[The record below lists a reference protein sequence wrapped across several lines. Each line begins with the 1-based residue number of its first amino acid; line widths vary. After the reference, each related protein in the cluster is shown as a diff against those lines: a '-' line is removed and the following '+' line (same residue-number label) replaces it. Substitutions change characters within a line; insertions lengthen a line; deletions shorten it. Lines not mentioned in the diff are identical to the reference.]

1 MSLADPF
8 TLCILAIVALS
19 FLGLP
24 IGHAMIGGSILYL
37 WLAGLDM
44 GTAAE
49 QLLNGMYTSYIL
61 LAVPLF
67 IFAAEI
73 MNSGS
78 HDRAAAAL
86 LRRAGRPL
94 PRRPRPGQRRAV
106 DHLRRHVGLGD
117 RRRRRQR
124 QADADDD
131 DLGRQVH
138 PRLRRRADRRLLGD
152 RPDHPAVDPDGGL
165 RPRLRRLDRLPLHRR
180 HRPRPADGPRPDGDH
195 RADRPA
201 PQLPGRRAGAAPRDP
216 RHHHPRLPGADDAGR
231 AARLHLLRRH
241 HPDRGRRHR
250 RRLRLPDLGAALP
263 RASRS
268 AAPTPRCCR
277 APAPPPRSAC

>member
-1 MSLADPF
+1 
-8 TLCILAIVALS
+8 
-19 FLGLP
+19 
-24 IGHAMIGGSILYL
+24 MIGGSILYL

-78 HDRAAAAL
+78 MTDAPARSSATRWSGASAA
-86 LRRAGRPL
+86 GS
-94 PRRPRPGQRRAV
+94 PRSTCVQS

-117 RRRRRQR
+117 RRRRRHR

-131 DLGRQVH
+131 DERTASTPPSFAAALTAVSSVIGPIIPPSIPMVVYALVSDASIGYLFIAGVVPGLLMGLAQMA
-138 PRLRRRADRRLLGD
+138 LIALIARRRNFPVGD
-152 RPDHPAVDPDGGL
+152 A
-165 RPRLRRLDRLPLHRR
+165 
-180 HRPRPADGPRPDGDH
+180 GP
-195 RADRPA
+195 
-201 PQLPGRRAGAAPRDP
+201 APRDP
-216 RHHHPRLPGADDAGR
+216 RHHLR
-231 AARLHLLRRH
+231 AFPALMMPVVLLGCIYSRH
-241 HPDRGRRHR
+241 HHADRGRRDR

-263 RASRS
+263 RA
-268 AAPTPRCCR
+268 
-277 APAPPPRSAC
+277 